1 MPTWRGTVNSL
12 WSNAGN
18 WLTDGSGSGV
28 PTATTSA
35 TFDSSSPNCTVDT
48 AAPVCSSI
56 DFTGYT
62 GTITMNNTTNLLVGS
77 TTVATTANLTLSSGM
92 TILGTGGIATR
103 NNTTVNINTNGK
115 RWPNFFGI
123 CTTSAASANNTVNI
137 LSNITIGGNCQI
149 GSGTFRIIS
158 FSGAFD
164 ISIEGNFV
172 HAFTGAN
179 GAGAV
184 PLTTAATAPKI
195 VLAGT
200 GTWSTS
206 GLFNSRGLSFGLN
219 IDINTTGTITIAD
232 NCYITSLAQTFRH
245 VQGTV
250 ITQGTFY
257 ILYNGGSL
265 NLDLKGSSSS
275 TATTQSSTGV
285 NFNNVVFNLENT
297 PSAAAITLVSDI
309 CIVGT
314 FNWTSSFGQSGTF
327 SYNGGH
333 RLTGSGRS
341 VYILGNSFTVNAQL
355 FPSSAFIGVTFVFQG
370 AGNLD
375 FIYTSSFTV
384 SNAVPPVVNIGL
396 AYSNIQGHNFVIN
409 KSGTVTFKS
418 QGNNRG
424 GFIPLGTLCGLTYTA
439 GTLVYESTSLGAV
452 GGIYAATS
460 STITGLSSSNVKVPL
475 FLNVGLGTS
484 TTVVN
489 VNGSPALD
497 IDTNIFVVYAA
508 NQTHGF
514 GGTCDINFDK
524 MYYSHPGG
532 SNGAGLIYFA
542 ANRTYTVK
550 QLLSLLATNTSN
562 ACSVRSIVNGTKAIL
577 TLSQGAVQDVYYIGA
592 NDINSS
598 LGQTIWTRKGIVTN
612 TFNWDIWAYP
622 KTVHQT
628 FITE

>member
-1 MPTWRGTVNSL
+1 MPTWRGTVNNL

-77 TTVATTANLTLSSGM
+77 TTAATTANLTLSPGM
-92 TILGTGGIATR
+92 TISGPGGIATR

-115 RWPNFFGI
+115 RWPNNFGI

-149 GSGTFRIIS
+149 GSGTFRIIY

-172 HAFTGAN
+172 HAFTGSYVS
-179 GAGAV
+179 GAV
-184 PLTTAATAPKI
+184 PLTTAALAPKI

-206 GLFNSRGLSFGLN
+206 GLYNGRGLSFGLN
-219 IDINTTGTITIAD
+219 IDINTTETITIAD
-232 NCYITSLAQTFRH
+232 NCYITSLGQTFRH

-257 ILYNGGSL
+257 ILYNGASL

-285 NFNNVVFNLENT
+285 NFNNVVFNLEANIGN
-297 PSAAAITLVSDI
+297 AAITLVSDI
-309 CIVGT
+309 CVVGT
-314 FNWTSSFGQSGTF
+314 FNWTSSLGQSGTF
-327 SYNGGH
+327 FSYIGGH
-333 RLTGSGRS
+333 RITGSGRS
-341 VYILGNSFTVNAQL
+341 VYILGNSFRINAQL
-355 FPSSAFIGVTFVFQG
+355 FPGSTYVGVTFVFQG

-375 FIYTSSFTV
+375 LIYTSNFTV
-384 SNAVPPVVNIGL
+384 SNAVPPVVSIGL
-396 AYSNIQGHNFVIN
+396 AYSDIQYHNFVIN
-409 KSGTVTFKS
+409 KSGTVTVTAN
-418 QGNNRG
+418 GNIRG
-424 GFIPLGTLCGLTYTA
+424 GFLILGNTCGLTYTA
-439 GTLVYESTSLGAV
+439 GTIVYQATNLGAV
-452 GGIYAATS
+452 GGICAAN
-460 STITGLSSSNVKVPL
+460 STITGLSSSNVKIPL
-475 FLNVGLGTS
+475 FLNVGIGTS
-484 TTVVN
+484 TTVVS
-489 VNGSPALD
+489 VNDTSALD
-497 IDTNIFVVYAA
+497 IDTNIFLVYAG

-514 GGTCDINFDK
+514 KGTADINFDK
-524 MYYSHPGG
+524 IYYSHPGG
-532 SNGAGLIYFA
+532 NNGAGFIYFA

-562 ACSVRSIVNGTKAIL
+562 PCSVRSTVNGTKAIL
-577 TLSQGAVQDVYYIGA
+577 TLSQGAVQDVYYVGA
-592 NDINSS
+592 NEINSS

-612 TFNWDIWAYP
+612 TFNWDTWAYP